1 MFQNLR
7 QSLPHTLRRH
17 VPVAVTAAV
26 ICSLFAGGPSVARA
40 AFDAVN
46 ADKVDGRHA
55 VGSGAGINARK
66 GKLVATNGS
75 TGRLPND
82 IIKKAQDANLL
93 DGRDSTAYR
102 TTGHGRTGNFAN
114 ISSCGS
120 GEVMSYAV
128 NLSRPARI
136 FATASSTY
144 GRSNPGPERPTIR
157 IQLLDATN
165 TIVARTSR
173 DTTDAATGNPTM
185 NVAGV
190 LLRPDGSGPYDA
202 AAGSY
207 TLRIWGDNFGTCA
220 GFGQYQSPELT
231 DIELAAGD

>member
-7 QSLPHTLRRH
+7 QSLPQALRRH

-46 ADKVDGRHA
+46 ADKVDGKHA

-66 GKLVATNGS
+66 GKLVATNGN

-102 TTGHGRTGNFAN
+102 ATGHGKAGGFTN
-114 ISSCGS
+114 INGCGS
-120 GEVMSYAV
+120 GEVLSYAV
-128 NLSRPARI
+128 TLSRPARL

-144 GRSNPGPERPTIR
+144 GRSNPGPERPTLR

-165 TIVARTSR
+165 TVVARTPR
-173 DTTDAATGNPTM
+173 DGADATTGNPTM

-190 LLRPDGSGPYDA
+190 LLRPDGSAPYDA
-202 AAGSY
+202 APGSY
-207 TLRIWGDNFGTCA
+207 TLRIWGDNFGACA

-231 DIELAAGD
+231 HIELAAGD

>member
-46 ADKVDGRHA
+46 ADKVDGKHA

-102 TTGHGRTGNFAN
+102 VTGHGRTGSFTN
-114 ISSCGS
+114 INGCGS

-128 NLSRPARI
+128 TLARPARI

-157 IQLLDATN
+157 IQLLDATS
-165 TIVARTSR
+165 TIVARTAR
-173 DTTDAATGNPTM
+173 VTVDATSGNPSLT
-185 NVAGV
+185 VAGV
-190 LLRPDGSGPYDA
+190 LLQSDGSAPYDA
-202 AAGSY
+202 APGSY
-207 TLRIWGDNFGTCA
+207 TLRIWADNFGACT
-220 GFGQYQSPELT
+220 GFGQYQQPELT
-231 DIELAAGD
+231 HLELAAGS